1 MKHGVFQYPPAPVV
15 RALFCCALVSVARA
29 GNLSAFPAA
38 PGFLKGLSADF
49 LWSGSWEEGK
59 SLINRGDIRLHA
71 LGFTLRGQLID
82 KRPAAFWERFPEPGN
97 TALSGGLYHDGTG
110 SRLLYGIVDEA
121 GLAARIRNPWGRS
134 VPYVEA
140 HRPSLG
146 DLKTEPSSTKTAG
159 TYLYLGSPR
168 LGMFRG
174 FASVLLDSGLNPG
187 ITGGLDAQLDKK
199 TNLRLEGFYTGREL
213 PPRTASAWFSET
225 PPLPERDFG
234 LSALNLTVTSPVISA
249 AADAAWSE
257 TFAYGRGLYGNLA
270 LRFDHK
276 PWRLSLAADAA
287 GDRYVDRDGAGVGA
301 GFRTAGTF
309 EWRGQRTSLFR
320 VSTTLR
326 SPGLGEP
333 FDRGNGVFYYRFPQA
348 AKGKTAGNVVD
359 IRRVSLTLN
368 RNAADRAKIL
378 DSAEGVLG
386 VKMGPVQTF
395 LQGTLTGKTTAPDDA
410 AAPFP
415 YPVPTASWDF
425 YSLKISGELSYAFSR
440 FQFKA
445 KMGHTNQAEK
455 APVWDTAFNGSVRGK
470 PGRFSLEIASPDFPN
485 TWTCTLSWR
494 LERKWSEI

>member
-1 MKHGVFQYPPAPVV
+1 MKHGVFQYRPAPVV
-15 RALFCCALVSVARA
+15 RALLCCALVSAVIA
-29 GNLSAFPAA
+29 GNLSALSIGS
-38 PGFLKGLSADF
+38 GFLEGLTADF

-59 SLINRGDIRLHA
+59 NLIDRGDIRLHA
-71 LGFTLRGQLID
+71 LDFTLRGQLID
-82 KRPAAFWERFPEPGN
+82 KRPATFWEQFPESGN
-97 TALSGGLYHDGTG
+97 TALSGGLYHDATG
-110 SRLLYGIVDEA
+110 SRLLYGILDEA
-121 GLAARIRNPWGRS
+121 GLAARIRNPWAKS

-140 HRPSLG
+140 HRFSLS

-174 FASVLLDSGLNPG
+174 FASVLLDSELNPG
-187 ITGGLDAQLDKK
+187 ITGGLDAQFDKK
-199 TNLRLEGFYTGREL
+199 TNLRMEGFYTGWEL
-213 PPRTASAWFSET
+213 PPRTASAWFSER

-234 LSALNLTVTSPVISA
+234 LSALNITFTSPFISA
-249 AADAAWSE
+249 AADTAYSE

-270 LRFDHK
+270 LRFDRK
-276 PWRLSLAADAA
+276 PWQLSLAADAA
-287 GDRYVDRDGAGVGA
+287 GDRYVDRDGTGVGA
-301 GFRTAGTF
+301 GFRTAGKL

-333 FDRGNGVFYYRFPQA
+333 FDRGSGVFYYRFPLP
-348 AKGKTAGNVVD
+348 AKGKAAGSVVD

-386 VKMGPVQTF
+386 VKVGPVQTVM
-395 LQGTLTGKTTAPDDA
+395 QGTLTGKTAAPDDA

-415 YPVPTASWDF
+415 YPVPTSAWDF
-425 YSLKISGELSYAFSR
+425 YSFKVSGELSYAFSP

-445 KMGHTNQAEK
+445 KMGYTNRAEK
-455 APVWDTAFNGSVRGK
+455 APIWDTAFNGSIRGK
-470 PGRFSLEIASPDFPN
+470 PGRIGLEIASPDFPN

-494 LERKWSEI
+494 FEI